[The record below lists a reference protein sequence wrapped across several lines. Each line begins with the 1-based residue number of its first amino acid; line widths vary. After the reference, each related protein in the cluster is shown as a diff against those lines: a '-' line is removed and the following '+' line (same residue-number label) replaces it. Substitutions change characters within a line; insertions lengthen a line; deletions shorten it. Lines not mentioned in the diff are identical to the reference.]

1 MAVTAAW
8 SPDFDPKLL
17 EGVKLEPLSGKFG
30 AVVSGLDLKSDLSDA
45 QIDAISRLVYQN
57 KVVVFPKTGLDDA
70 AQEALVRRFGKIIPH
85 PTVPSLEGTEAILD
99 VDGAQGARA
108 SSWHTDFS
116 FVDSYA
122 KFTFLRG
129 HVVPERGGDTLFA
142 NTAAAYEELPEP
154 LRALAEQTWALHT
167 NLFDYAR
174 VGRENRVFQD
184 TAEAKQRYDIFT
196 HKVFQTEHPLVHVH
210 PVTGERSLILGHFI
224 QKLIGYGA
232 SDSRRLLDI
241 FHDHATSPENTI
253 RWRWSVGD
261 LVVWDDRAT
270 LHRAVDDYDDQP
282 RIVRRSTIWGEPPVA
297 VDGRR
302 SIPVINGIERAKA
315 A

>member
-1 MAVTAAW
+1 MAINAVW
-8 SPDFDPKLL
+8 SSDFDPKLL
-17 EGVKLEPLSGKFG
+17 EGATLEPLAGKFG
-30 AVVSGLDLKSDLSDA
+30 VAVRGLDLKADLGDA
-45 QIDAISRLVYQN
+45 QIDAITQLVYKH
-57 KVVVFPKTGLDDA
+57 KVVVFPKTGLDDSS
-70 AQEALVRRFGKIIPH
+70 QEAFVRRFGRIIPH

-99 VDGAQGARA
+99 VDGSRGVRA

-116 FVDSYA
+116 FVDAYS

-142 NTAAAYEELPEP
+142 DTAAAYAELPAP
-154 LRALAEQTWALHT
+154 LRALADESWALHT

-174 VGRENRVFQD
+174 VGRENRTFTD
-184 TAEAKQRYDIFT
+184 TPEARQHYEVFT

-241 FHDHATSPENTI
+241 FHDHATSPENTL
-253 RWRWSVGD
+253 RWKWSIGD
-261 LVVWDDRAT
+261 LVVWDDRST
-270 LHRAVDDYDDQP
+270 LHRAVDDYGDQP
-282 RIVRRSTIWGEPPVA
+282 RIVRRSTIWGEPPVS

-302 SIPVINGIERAKA
+302 SIPVINGVERAKA